1 MFVCANCKNK
11 IDLTLTCCNYC
22 KFEFKY
28 INKKFIY
35 CHDKLLFYNFK
46 DKYLLN
52 KVLNNNGYISYKFLQ
67 DGSLSL
73 SDRDDV
79 KRFKN
84 YLLKQITLRKECK
97 ILDVG
102 CGLLE
107 VPGYLNFKSTNI
119 EFYGLEPLAESK
131 FFGNLIIGCS
141 EYIPLKDNSIDFILF
156 ATSLDHVCSINATL
170 KEVYRV
176 LKSNGKVIIWMGDQS
191 KTFLDK
197 MKNKIRI
204 FRDNIK
210 KGYRTDLY
218 YVYPNLTVLQVPRGG
233 VDPFH
238 SFFESPQVIKKMF
251 IENNF
256 EFNNM
261 DYHSKN
267 QVFLTFTKSIDR

>member
-1 MFVCANCKNK
+1 MFVCPNCKNE
-11 IDLTLTCCNYC
+11 IDLEFTCCDQC

-28 INKKFIY
+28 TNKRFIY
-35 CHDKLLFYNFK
+35 NYDKLLFNNYK
-46 DKYLLN
+46 EKYLLN

-73 SDRDDV
+73 PERDDV

-84 YLLKQITLRKECK
+84 YLLKQITLKQYCN

-107 VPGYLNFKSTNI
+107 VPGYLDFKSNNI
-119 EFYGLEPLAESK
+119 EFYGLEPLEESK
-131 FFGNLIIGCS
+131 FFGNLITGCS
-141 EYIPLKDNSIDFILF
+141 EYIPLKDNSIDYIIF
-156 ATSLDHVCSINATL
+156 ATSLDHVCSIDETL

-176 LKSNGKVIIWMGDQS
+176 LKNNGKVIIWMSDQS
-191 KTFLDK
+191 KTLLERI
-197 MKNKIRI
+197 KNKIRI
-204 FRDNIK
+204 LRENIK

-218 YVYPNLTVLQVPRGG
+218 YVYPNFTVLQVPNGA

-251 IENNF
+251 INNDF
-256 EFNNM
+256 EFDNI

-267 QVFLTFTKSIDR
+267 QVFLTFTKNIEK